1 MYNENT
7 KKNTIKYIKEK
18 QKRVEVT
25 FLLQDYEAL
34 KASAAAAG
42 IPVNT
47 YIKEAIK
54 EKQERQQDPK
64 K

>member
-18 QKRVEVT
+18 QKRVEIT

-34 KASAAAAG
+34 KASAAAADL
-42 IPVNT
+42 PVNT

-54 EKQERQQDPK
+54 EKQERQQDPNK
-64 K
+64 